1 MSSALK
7 NALQLTTMKKTFLFA
22 IDFKSEEILV
32 SESEKGI
39 NKVNFIE
46 RIERNTN
53 ELLFDAVVVLTRI
66 ANSTDVDLAIFKAMD
81 KVCQMVYTKHI
92 ENK

>member
-1 MSSALK
+1 
-7 NALQLTTMKKTFLFA
+7 MKKTFLFA

-32 SESEKGI
+32 SESEKGS

-53 ELLFDAVVVLTRI
+53 ELLFDAVVTLTRI

>member
-32 SESEKGI
+32 SESEKGS

-53 ELLFDAVVVLTRI
+53 ELLFDAVVTLTRI

>member
-32 SESEKGI
+32 SESEKGS